1 MCFGIPM
8 KIREMSGLL
17 ARCEAKGVTRE
28 VNLLMLQDPGL
39 SVGDFVVVH
48 LGYAIERISR
58 EEADDA
64 WELYDRMLASEQ

>member
-1 MCFGIPM
+1 M
-8 KIREMSGLL
+8 KIREMNGLL